1 MGIFPTLPSSNYVS
15 PQLYIYFMETETDPA
30 LHSHAPN
37 TVPGL
42 WNLLSKYCGVIVN
55 IVNIYTML
63 KRNPRVMVKM
73 FMIFFITK
81 DQCEITK
88 KYFHKLF
95 DTAFHL
101 NL

>member
-1 MGIFPTLPSSNYVS
+1 MGIFPILPSSNYVS
-15 PQLYIYFMETETDPA
+15 PQLYIYISWKQRQI

-55 IVNIYTML
+55 IVNIYTMS